1 MFIERVKRFSD
12 ATLDKFQQTSAEH
25 VRLINY
31 LKDSLKNGWNKNVVI
46 SGACG
51 VGKTY
56 LAFALIRATS
66 KINSK
71 YPNYWDSKIFFY
83 IQARQIF
90 EKIKQSFNQQSDY
103 DILENEKKAPV
114 LIIDE
119 IGVQKASDFE
129 KEILF
134 EIFDYRYGN
143 CLPTI
148 VLSNLTPPEIA
159 KVIGSRNADRL
170 FGKCDFFYLT
180 APSGRKI
187 YD

>member
-66 KINSK
+66 KI
-71 YPNYWDSKIFFY
+71 
-83 IQARQIF
+83 
-90 EKIKQSFNQQSDY
+90 
-103 DILENEKKAPV
+103 ENEKKAPV